1 MFDWFWKYHRPR
13 QSATS
18 WKMSTCIISRN
29 CSKNR
34 RRDVRYIL
42 VTLNILRCI
51 NEYFL
56 FNNFYIFT
64 VQKRKIERLE
74 HLLLIKFH
82 MESLNWFSSAV
93 EEICFWYIHAIGIKS
108 TLTRYRP
115 PSDPLHLPVLCFF
128 LLGIDIM
135 RFFSTIRCFRAS
147 TQCIHRAFSPLH
159 IPGIPLHIHTNTYTT
174 YSWAIT

>member
-1 MFDWFWKYHRPR
+1 
-13 QSATS
+13 
-18 WKMSTCIISRN
+18 MSTCIISRN

-115 PSDPLHLPVLCFF
+115 PSSTCALLFPSRYRYNAVLLNNSMFP
-128 LLGIDIM
+128 
-135 RFFSTIRCFRAS
+135 
-147 TQCIHRAFSPLH
+147 CIHPMHPPCIQSTP
-159 IPGIPLHIHTNTYTT
+159 HTRHTTPHTY
-174 YSWAIT
+174 